1 MAQILQID
9 GETMK
14 TILLSGASG
23 FIASNFRKQFHN
35 EYRFILLSHT
45 KNASSITLNELENNP
60 ELIRSIDIVINLA
73 GANIGA
79 KRWTTQRKQEL
90 LESRISTTKNL
101 VSLFNEYNSEIHFI
115 SASAIGIYHPNQ
127 ENKETESIDYS
138 NYENFSQE
146 ITKKW
151 ETEALKFKGNL
162 TITRFGVVLA
172 SNGGAFP
179 QMLRPFLFGVG
190 GKLGNGQQYFPW
202 IALTDLQNALK
213 HIIDNKLTGIYTLVA
228 PELITNAEL
237 TKHIAQA
244 WKRPAWFNLPQSVIR
259 LIFGQMGQEL
269 FLNSIK
275 ISPDK
280 LIASGFKFNYPS
292 IAECLTAIKKQEF

>member
-1 MAQILQID
+1 
-9 GETMK
+9 MK

-35 EYRFILLSHT
+35 EYKFILLSQH
-45 KNASSITLNELENNP
+45 KNTSSITLNELENTP

-101 VSLFNEYNSEIHFI
+101 VRLFNEYNSEIHFI

-179 QMLRPFLFGVG
+179 QMLRPFLFGAG

-202 IALTDLQNALK
+202 IALTDLLNALK

-237 TKHIAQA
+237 TKHIAQT

-280 LIASGFKFNYPS
+280 LIASRYKFNYPS